1 MGTRIGMT
9 AEDGSELTLE
19 ILEETTIQGVNYIL
33 VTDAPEGEDG
43 ECYIMKDV
51 SAPEAEEAEEAE
63 FEFCE
68 AEEAETIMEV
78 FAKLLSDEITIEV

>member
-51 SAPEAEEAEEAE
+51 SAPEAEEAE